1 MTKRQSKCA
10 VARHILR
17 VLGMLEVRYHFRRVA
32 FYIRTYHNITA
43 DWLSRETKKVVE
55 DKMKLDGWAKVEAQ
69 ESWD

>member
-1 MTKRQSKCA
+1 
-10 VARHILR
+10 
-17 VLGMLEVRYHFRRVA
+17 MLEVRYHFRRVA